1 MTAAASLV
9 TPAQKV
15 FFASSATAFRMLDD
29 ENGSHWKT
37 GFPPEIYAAH
47 PEWSVPSSSFC
58 TAHIRA
64 RRHAHT
70 HTCTHTD
77 SSLVWQS
84 KHVHHR
90 ERITRFVCIRFSNG
104 EKFKNNPKAGAAE
117 CVPPGGPGCNLCWSS
132 PSLVAFLTKQ
142 VQMFLRADRTIN
154 TFTVSNM
161 DVGAKCET
169 APELAIVAEEGSE
182 AGPSECMH
190 YCSAAEVFVSN
201 HH

>member
-1 MTAAASLV
+1 MVSTVVILLHCPH
-9 TPAQKV
+9 TR
-15 FFASSATAFRMLDD
+15 T
-29 ENGSHWKT
+29 KT
-37 GFPPEIYAAH
+37 R
-47 PEWSVPSSSFC
+47 
-58 TAHIRA
+58 T
-64 RRHAHT
+64 HAHM
-70 HTCTHTD
+70 HTPD

-84 KHVHHR
+84 KHVRRR
-90 ERITRFVCIRFSNG
+90 ERITNRFVMRMSMSIRFSNG